1 MQMTRKRGNPD
12 WSSGRPVKVRASAPT
27 EFEMQAQRLGLT
39 EDNYESSEHLRRW
52 CEDNRH
58 RFYMPEWLLRD
69 GACPSIRMRRK
80 RLVRRSQLAS
90 GTEVH
95 RTPHSNPRARFRE
108 LRLRGHH
115 FDPIRPGRFDAAL
128 ASGSA

>member
-69 GACPSIRMRRK
+69 GACSSSRMRRK

-90 GTEVH
+90 GKDRVRSLFE
-95 RTPHSNPRARFRE
+95 
-108 LRLRGHH
+108 G
-115 FDPIRPGRFDAAL
+115 D
-128 ASGSA
+128 